1 MGRRSALHLRSGK
14 PQMCNVPFCICG
26 VAQEV
31 GGIGVLG
38 MARDGA
44 REARRKHP
52 GKANRGSARSHCE
65 KMQSPAHVDVC
76 RDAAR
81 AALRVSAH
89 RTAGRADVHGGVRR
103 TTRGELHPVLQ
114 ERGGAPCEASP
125 KQEAAHAVAGLR
137 RATGRVI

>member
-1 MGRRSALHLRSGK
+1 MLVAHANIYRLFPAMRLRGNK

-38 MARDGA
+38 MAQDGA
-44 REARRKHP
+44 HEARRKHH

-65 KMQSPAHVDVC
+65 KMQRPAHVDVC
-76 RDAAR
+76 RDAAL

-89 RTAGRADVHGGVRR
+89 RIAGRADVQRR
-103 TTRGELHPVLQ
+103 G
-114 ERGGAPCEASP
+114 
-125 KQEAAHAVAGLR
+125 AAHHAR
-137 RATGRVI
+137 